1 MPALGSA
8 ILAGILA
15 GIYLLTH
22 YNIKKITGQPDILQ
36 LSLIPSVSL
45 FIYTLPVD
53 HSLAPIIG
61 AFLGLLILGCIAFFI
76 SGIWKN
82 ITLHRINVPGK
93 KKKLI
98 ISTAL
103 ITIYAIGAC
112 YIFIHSY
119 NMPERIMIMA
129 EKSVKEK
136 NWENVLTQTEKY
148 INSGRTNQLIS
159 YFHNLALYHLSLIHI

>member
-1 MPALGSA
+1 ME
-8 ILAGILA
+8 
-15 GIYLLTH
+15 
-22 YNIKKITGQPDILQ
+22 
-36 LSLIPSVSL
+36 
-45 FIYTLPVD
+45 
-53 HSLAPIIG
+53 
-61 AFLGLLILGCIAFFI
+61 
-76 SGIWKN
+76 N

-136 NWENVLTQTEKY
+136 NWEKCTD
-148 INSGRTNQLIS
+148 TNRKIYQLGKNQPVDLLLSQPGSVPYGKI
-159 YFHNLALYHLSLIHI
+159 ALSTIRLPTKTGSQGAILPMEQR